1 MSNGWAVQDQSNGV
15 VSLSGVVTDSPVD
28 VQGWRITAGGATKG
42 IVVKITVAS
51 ITQVGTITAKLQ
63 TAIGADWVDAK
74 TSASIT
80 AAGAVYIKLMDTVSA
95 DAAVMPLL
103 GKGRVVVTTTNAGDA
118 IAVSKV
124 EVLQAL

>member
-1 MSNGWAVQDQSNGV
+1 MSNGWAVQDVSNGT
-15 VSLSGVVTDSPVD
+15 VSLSGVVANSPVD

-42 IVVKITVAS
+42 IAIKLTVAS

-63 TAIGADWVDAK
+63 TAIGGDWVDAK
-74 TSASIT
+74 ASTSIT
-80 AAGAVYIKLMDTVSA
+80 ATGNVYIKLMDTVAA

-103 GKGRVVVTTTNAGDA
+103 GKGRVVVTMTNAGDA
-118 IAVSKV
+118 ISISKV